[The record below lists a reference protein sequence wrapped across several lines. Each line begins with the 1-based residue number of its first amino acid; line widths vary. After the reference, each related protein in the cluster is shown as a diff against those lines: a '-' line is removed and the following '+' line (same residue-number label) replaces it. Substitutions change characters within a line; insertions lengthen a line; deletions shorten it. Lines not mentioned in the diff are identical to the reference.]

1 MQPRSQTETRELGYD
16 RGVLAKGIT
25 VGLAALAL
33 APSAASVPPP
43 TQPGPWKQVGKAATS
58 RIGVKLH
65 IFRTAVGMKAL
76 AFVVTSRSSSRRVK
90 LEWTSYCEEQSDDG
104 YTETF
109 QGKLSAL
116 RLVTHYPQVFDG
128 ATQCNV
134 VVNVA
139 AIKGFRVSAAVFSY

>member
-1 MQPRSQTETRELGYD
+1 VIS
-16 RGVLAKGIT
+16 RGIV
-25 VGLAALAL
+25 AALA
-33 APSAASVPPP
+33 AFVFVPSGAMVPPP
-43 TQPGPWKQVGKAATS
+43 SQPGPWKQVGRAATS

-65 IFRTAVGMKAL
+65 ISRTALGMKAL

-90 LEWTSYCEEQSDDG
+90 VEWTSYCEEQSDDG

-109 QGKLSAL
+109 QGRLSAL
-116 RLVTHYPQVFDG
+116 RLVTRYPQVFDG

>member
-1 MQPRSQTETRELGYD
+1 M
-16 RGVLAKGIT
+16 LAKGIT
-25 VGLAALAL
+25 VGLAAFAL
-33 APSAASVPPP
+33 APSTTTVPPP

-65 IFRTAVGMKAL
+65 ISRTALAMKAL

-90 LEWTSYCEEQSDDG
+90 VEWTSYCEEQSDDG

-116 RLVTHYPQVFDG
+116 RLVTRYPQVFDG